1 MVFMGQEF
9 LADRWWSD
17 DPNKGDLLIRWA
29 DLAGGDPQAADFHQ
43 FCTDL
48 IRLRLRHPALRS
60 EPVNAFHADNYNRV
74 FAFHRWVPGLGR
86 DVVVVVSLREAPF
99 ADGGYVLGFPQPGR
113 WHEVFNS
120 DLYDHFPGHSTQH
133 NHGGVDAG
141 GAPMHGMS
149 QSAGVTIPSN
159 SILVFGRDHGD

>member
-1 MVFMGQEF
+1 MVFLGQEF

-60 EPVNAFHADNYNRV
+60 EPVNAFHADNYSRV

-99 ADGGYVLGFPQPGR
+99 ADGGYVLGSPNLVAGTR
-113 WHEVFNS
+113 
-120 DLYDHFPGHSTQH
+120 YSTATCMTISR
-133 NHGGVDAG
+133 VTRPSTIM
-141 GAPMHGMS
+141 GALTP
-149 QSAGVTIPSN
+149 AE
-159 SILVFGRDHGD
+159 RRCAE